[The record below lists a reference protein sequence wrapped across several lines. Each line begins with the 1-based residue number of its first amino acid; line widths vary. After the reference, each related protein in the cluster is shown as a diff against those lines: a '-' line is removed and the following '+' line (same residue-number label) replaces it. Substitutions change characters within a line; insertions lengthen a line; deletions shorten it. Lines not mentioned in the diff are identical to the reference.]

1 MTPINFTRVKLR
13 RILLL
18 LIKYTNRINKNKF
31 IYINFLDKIKY
42 IYICIYIKIAS
53 KMKTVKITL
62 FLVGILL
69 GIIACQ
75 QGSDL
80 DFAENLKTN
89 EKSILDLGARS
100 KSEIVREYMP
110 LGMIPKWVKFRVSS
124 EEYELWKV
132 LSSKYE
138 VDYSILLTELTASQK
153 QQVDSILIS
162 CVQDIRLGKIE
173 EYAGLFTFCRLT
185 ESGNESLEIE
195 RLSNSESEG
204 LEYRIAAGTIYSS
217 PSVDARVV
225 ASVRCRV
232 DVGRQEIISAEH
244 PIISVEGRAAVSFH
258 GTGVSNV
265 ATRLVM
271 VTVNGTFVHKLN
283 SGATSSVKVN
293 KTVRLGVIF

>member
-1 MTPINFTRVKLR
+1 
-13 RILLL
+13 
-18 LIKYTNRINKNKF
+18 
-31 IYINFLDKIKY
+31 
-42 IYICIYIKIAS
+42 
-53 KMKTVKITL
+53 MKTVKITL

-110 LGMIPKWVKFRVSS
+110 LGMIPEWVKFRVSS

-204 LEYRIAAGTIYSS
+204 LEYRIAAGTIYS
-217 PSVDARVV
+217 
-225 ASVRCRV
+225 C
-232 DVGRQEIISAEH
+232 
-244 PIISVEGRAAVSFH
+244 
-258 GTGVSNV
+258 
-265 ATRLVM
+265 
-271 VTVNGTFVHKLN
+271 
-283 SGATSSVKVN
+283 
-293 KTVRLGVIF
+293 